1 MTSSSNDVIRF
12 LENCANFRYDT
23 STNNEDRT
31 VCVCVCVWGGG
42 EGGGASTKHIHVKR
56 PSPIKVKSIVMYVRV
71 WKSSQCVKPIVKSHV
86 KMVKQ
91 HCRPDR
97 VLRSTAMDPALT
109 RNVIPVGQ
117 QCLIQKPVVYWLD
130 LIHLS

>member
-23 STNNEDRT
+23 STNNEDRA
-31 VCVCVCVWGGG
+31 VCVCVGRGA
-42 EGGGASTKHIHVKR
+42 ASTKHIHVKR

-97 VLRSTAMDPALT
+97 VLRSTAMDPSLT